1 MGRITFGA
9 ETKFMINIKERY
21 KLLKRY
27 VVYRFRAKMRGGH
40 GIHSPFLFQYYNS
53 VLYGKVKCSYS
64 ESPKL
69 LFKLLQQDTTE
80 FEPTSFGA
88 KTTATAPLQVRHF
101 AASSAISKADGK
113 LLFRIAK
120 DLKPKTVVELGTG
133 AGVGTAYLAS
143 AYGDAKVYT
152 VEATPQLVSKAKV
165 NLATVGLTNVECIE
179 GQFSAVL
186 PMLLERI
193 DRVDMA
199 FIDGDHTYDATLA
212 NVECILRK
220 AHSNTV
226 IVVHDIHWS
235 EQMERAWEA
244 LKLDSR
250 ISIAVDLFSL
260 GILFLREGTAKHSIV
275 LRY

>member
-53 VLYGKVKCSYS
+53 VLYGKVKCNYS

-120 DLKPKTVVELGTG
+120 DLKSKTVVELGTG

-152 VEATPQLVSKAKV
+152 VEANPQLVCKAKV

-179 GQFSAVL
+179 GQFSA
-186 PMLLERI
+186 
-193 DRVDMA
+193 
-199 FIDGDHTYDATLA
+199 IDGDHSYDATLA